1 MTNRVELNVKL
12 PPRWWLTD
20 LRFRQLSVDPRPE
33 FESRP
38 LTDEEKRKYGLRLE
52 SFAAVITRIGGFAEM
67 LKVHEL
73 KAGDVVYAVDDAEE
87 DEIANSPELY
97 IKLRKNAGDT
107 VTLDIIRDGNRMKMP
122 VRTQRMYFRK
132 WYSSTCIGVISAVER
147 NGALKSCMR

>member
-1 MTNRVELNVKL
+1 VERAGKMVDLPVKL
-12 PPRWWLTD
+12 PERWWLTD

-38 LTDEEKRKYGLRLE
+38 LTDDEKRKYELKPD
-52 SFAAVITRIGGFAEM
+52 SFASEITRIGGFAEM

-73 KAGDVVYAVDDAEE
+73 KAGDVVYAVDGVERD
-87 DEIANSPELY
+87 DVANTPDLF

-107 VTLDIIRDGNRMKMP
+107 VTLDIIRDGKRLKMP

-132 WYSSTCIGVISAVER
+132 
-147 NGALKSCMR
+147 

>member
-1 MTNRVELNVKL
+1 LDLAVKL
-12 PPRWWLTD
+12 PQRWWLTD

-38 LTDEEKRKYGLRLE
+38 LTEDEKRKYELKPD
-52 SFAAVITRIGGFAEM
+52 SFASEITRIGGFAEM

-73 KAGDVVYAVDDAEE
+73 KAGDVVFAVDGVER
-87 DEIANSPELY
+87 DEVANTPELF

-107 VTLDIIRDGNRMKMP
+107 VTLDVIRDGKRMKMP

-132 WYSSTCIGVISAVER
+132 
-147 NGALKSCMR
+147 